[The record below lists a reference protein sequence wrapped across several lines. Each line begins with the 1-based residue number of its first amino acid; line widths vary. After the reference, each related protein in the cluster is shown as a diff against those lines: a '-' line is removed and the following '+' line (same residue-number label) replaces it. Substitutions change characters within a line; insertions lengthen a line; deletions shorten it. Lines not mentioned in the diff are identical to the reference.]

1 MKYVAVTAVA
11 IVVGVLLGG
20 FGPRAEVRDMQERIR
35 EIEATPCTNRLGR
48 DLALLMGQGV
58 GRPGSEPLPFDDEPA
73 AADGDRSPEEIASDN
88 PAAAEMA
95 REIDE
100 AEAEAEEE
108 IREAV
113 LDGLSD
119 EEELEAFRT
128 ALELRR
134 AQARAALG
142 EQVDPDDDQWEA
154 IDGAVEQ
161 MNDTLIGLG
170 EELTGIIASGED
182 PTRRDAMEF
191 TADALDALLDAEDQ
205 MRGALD
211 DEQLADLDD
220 EALDPFSYI
229 DPELIDVLMELGELE

>member
-1 MKYVAVTAVA
+1 MRYIAVAAVA

-20 FGPRAEVRDMQERIR
+20 FGPRGEVRDLQQQLRALE
-35 EIEATPCTNRLGR
+35 EAPCTNQFGR

-58 GRPGSEPLPFDDEPA
+58 GRPGSDPLPFDDEPA
-73 AADGDRSPEEIASDN
+73 GGDGERSPEAIAAEN
-88 PAAAEMA
+88 PAAAELA
-95 REIDE
+95 AELDE

-108 IREAV
+108 MREA
-113 LDGLSD
+113 LREGLSD

-134 AQARAALG
+134 AQARAALR
-142 EQVDPDDDQWEA
+142 EQVDPDDEQWES
-154 IDGAVEQ
+154 IDGAVEE

-170 EELTGIIASGED
+170 EELTEMLASGEE

-191 TADALDALLDAEDQ
+191 TADALDALLDAEDR

-211 DEQLADLDD
+211 EDQLAEMDD
-220 EALDPFSYI
+220 GALDPFSYI
-229 DPELIDVLMELGELE
+229 DPELIDVLMELEEYE

>member
-20 FGPRAEVRDMQERIR
+20 FGPRAEVRDLQERIR
-35 EIEATPCTNRLGR
+35 EIEATPCTNQLGR
-48 DLALLMGQGV
+48 DLALLMGQRG
-58 GRPGSEPLPFDDEPA
+58 GRSGSQPLPFDDEPMP
-73 AADGDRSPEEIASDN
+73 GGGGRSAEEIAADN
-88 PAAAEMA
+88 PEAAEIA

-100 AEAEAEEE
+100 ASAEAEDE

-113 LDGLSD
+113 REGLSD
-119 EEELEAFRT
+119 EEELEALRT

-134 AQARAALG
+134 ALARAALG
-142 EQVDPDDDQWEA
+142 EQVDPDDGQWEA

-170 EELTGIIASGED
+170 EELTGMLAAGDE
-182 PTRRDAMEF
+182 PTRRDALEF

-205 MRGALD
+205 MRGALN

-229 DPELIDVLMELGELE
+229 DPELIDVLMELSELE

>member
-1 MKYVAVTAVA
+1 MKYIAVAAVA
-11 IVVGVLLGG
+11 IVLGVLLGG
-20 FGPRAEVRDMQERIR
+20 IGPRGEARDLRDRIR
-35 EIEATPCTNRLGR
+35 EIEETPCTNQFGR

-58 GRPGSEPLPFDDEPA
+58 GRTGSEPLPFDDEPA
-73 AADGDRSPEEIASDN
+73 PAGGERSPEEIAAEN

-95 REIDE
+95 QAMEE

-108 IREAV
+108 VREAV
-113 LDGLSD
+113 LEGLSD

-134 AQARAALG
+134 AQARAALR
-142 EQVDPDDDQWEA
+142 EQADPDDDQWA
-154 IDGAVEQ
+154 TLDGAVDQ
-161 MNDTLIGLG
+161 MNGTLIGLG
-170 EELTGIIASGED
+170 EELTEMLASGED

-191 TADALDALLDAEDQ
+191 TADALDALLEAEDQ

-211 DEQLADLDD
+211 EEQLAELDD
-220 EALDPFSYI
+220 ETLDPFSYI